1 MDARHLRYFL
11 AVVDHGGFHRA
22 AEALAVG
29 QPTLT
34 QAVAALERE
43 LHTSLF
49 HHVGADVV
57 LTEAGRALVGPAR
70 EVGHGLELAR
80 ASVDAV
86 EGLRAGR
93 VEIVATPSEAVFPL
107 VGTVARFCAA
117 HPGVRVAVRAAFT
130 ADEVV
135 AAVRSG
141 ATELGLLASAGPIHA
156 TGLDLHP
163 VGRQRF
169 VLVTSPE
176 STLVGPL
183 RPDQLEGCRLVAG
196 PPGTAMRSLVDGLE
210 RKGAV
215 VAAECEHR
223 EAILPL
229 VLGGVGVAVLPDS
242 WRELAE
248 RTGARVVELEPCA
261 HQDIVYL
268 SRTGAVTAAARVFL
282 EQASRQRRRPASAE
296 AADAAR

>member
-43 LHTSLF
+43 LHSTLF

-80 ASVDAV
+80 ASVEAV

-93 VEIVATPSEAVFPL
+93 VEIVATPSQAVSPL
-107 VGTVARFCAA
+107 AGTIARFCAA
-117 HPGVRVAVRAAFT
+117 YPEVRVVVRAAFT
-130 ADEVV
+130 PDEVV
-135 AAVRSG
+135 EVVRSG
-141 ATELGLLASAGPIHA
+141 ATELGLLASARPVHA

-163 VGRQRF
+163 VARQRF

-176 STLVGPL
+176 STLTGPV
-183 RPDQLEGCRLVAG
+183 RPDQLDECRLIAG
-196 PPGTAMRSLVDGLE
+196 PPGTAMRTVVDGLA
-210 RKGAV
+210 RHGAT

-229 VLGGVGVAVLPDS
+229 VLGGVGLAVLPDS

-248 RTGARVVELEPCA
+248 RAGARVVELEPSVHLDLA
-261 HQDIVYL
+261 YV
-268 SRTGAVTAAARVFL
+268 SRTGAVTAAARAFL
-282 EQASRQRRRPASAE
+282 EEAVPETRRPAPV
-296 AADAAR
+296 DAC

>member
-1 MDARHLRYFL
+1 MDARHLRSFL
-11 AVVDHGGFHRA
+11 AVVDHGGYHRA

-43 LHTSLF
+43 LHTTLF

-80 ASVDAV
+80 ASVEAV

-93 VEIVATPSEAVFPL
+93 VEIVATPSQAVSPL
-107 VGTVARFCAA
+107 AGTVARFCAA
-117 HPGVRVAVRAAFT
+117 YPGVRVVVRAAFT

-135 AAVRSG
+135 DAVRSG
-141 ATELGLLASAGPIHA
+141 ATELGLLASARPLLA

-163 VGRQRF
+163 VVRQRL
-169 VLVTSPE
+169 VLVTPPG
-176 STLVGPL
+176 STLAGPV
-183 RPDQLEGCRLVAG
+183 RPEQLDGCRLVAG
-196 PPGTAMRSLVDGLE
+196 PPGTAMRSAADGLA
-210 RKGAV
+210 RHGAT
-215 VAAECEHR
+215 VAAECGHR

-229 VLGGVGVAVLPDS
+229 VLAGVGVTVLPDS

-248 RTGARVVELEPCA
+248 RAGARVVELEPPT
-261 HQDIVYL
+261 HLDIAYV
-268 SRTGAVTAAARVFL
+268 SRTGAVTAAARAFL
-282 EQASRQRRRPASAE
+282 GQATPGSPRPAPI
-296 AADAAR
+296 DAC

>member
-34 QAVAALERE
+34 QAVSALERE
-43 LHTSLF
+43 LHTTLF

-80 ASVDAV
+80 ASVEAV
-86 EGLRAGR
+86 EGMRSGR
-93 VEIVATPSEAVFPL
+93 VEIVATPSQAVSPL
-107 VGTVARFCAA
+107 AGTIARFCAA
-117 HPGVRVAVRAAFT
+117 HPEVRVVVRAAFT

-135 AAVRSG
+135 DAVCSG
-141 ATELGLLASAGPIHA
+141 ATELGLLAGARPLHA

-163 VGRQRF
+163 VARQRF
-169 VLVTSPE
+169 VLVTPPE
-176 STLVGPL
+176 STLAGPVG
-183 RPDQLEGCRLVAG
+183 PDQLAGCRLIAG
-196 PPGTAMRSLVDGLE
+196 PPGTAMRTVADGLA
-210 RKGAV
+210 RHGAS
-215 VAAECEHR
+215 VAAECGHR
-223 EAILPL
+223 EAMLPL
-229 VLGGVGVAVLPDS
+229 VLGGVGMAVLPDS

-248 RTGARVVELEPCA
+248 RAGARVVELEPPA
-261 HQDIVYL
+261 HLEIAYV
-268 SRTGAVTAAARVFL
+268 SRTGAVTAAARAFL
-282 EQASRQRRRPASAE
+282 EQATLETHRPAPV
-296 AADAAR
+296 DAC

>member
-22 AEALAVG
+22 AEALSVG

-43 LHTSLF
+43 LHTTLF

-70 EVGHGLELAR
+70 EVGHGLELCR
-80 ASVDAV
+80 ASVEAV

-93 VEIVATPSEAVFPL
+93 VEIVATPSQAVSPL
-107 VGTVARFCAA
+107 AGTIARFCAA
-117 HPGVRVAVRAAFT
+117 HPEVRVVVRAAFT

-135 AAVRSG
+135 AAVCSG
-141 ATELGLLASAGPIHA
+141 ATELGLLASARPVHA

-163 VGRQRF
+163 VARQRL
-169 VLVTSPE
+169 VLLTPPE
-176 STLVGPL
+176 STLEGPV
-183 RPDQLEGCRLVAG
+183 RAAQLAGHRLIAG
-196 PPGTAMRSLVDGLE
+196 PPGTAMRTVVDGLARE
-210 RKGAV
+210 GAA

-229 VLGGVGVAVLPDS
+229 VLGGVGLAVLPDS

-248 RTGARVVELEPCA
+248 RAGARVVELEPPA
-261 HQDIVYL
+261 HLDIAYV
-268 SRTGAVTAAARVFL
+268 SRTGAVTAAARAFL
-282 EQASRQRRRPASAE
+282 DQATLGTRRVAPV
-296 AADAAR
+296 DAC

>member
-22 AEALAVG
+22 AEALSVG

-43 LHTSLF
+43 LHTTLF

-80 ASVDAV
+80 ASVEAV

-93 VEIVATPSEAVFPL
+93 VEIVATPSQAVSPL
-107 VGTVARFCAA
+107 AGTIARFCAA
-117 HPGVRVAVRAAFT
+117 YPQVRVVVRAAFT

-135 AAVRSG
+135 AAVCSG
-141 ATELGLLASAGPIHA
+141 ATELGLLASARPVHA

-163 VGRQRF
+163 VARQRF
-169 VLVTSPE
+169 VLVAP
-176 STLVGPL
+176 
-183 RPDQLEGCRLVAG
+183 PDATLEGPVRGEQLAGHRLIAG
-196 PPGTAMRSLVDGLE
+196 PPGTAMRSVVDGLA
-210 RKGAV
+210 RHGATL
-215 VAAECEHR
+215 AAECEHR

-229 VLGGVGVAVLPDS
+229 VLGGVGLAVLPDS

-248 RTGARVVELEPCA
+248 RAGARVVELEPPA
-261 HQDIVYL
+261 QLDIAYV
-268 SRTGAVTAAARVFL
+268 SRTGAVTAAARAFL
-282 EQASRQRRRPASAE
+282 DQATPRTRPPGPV
-296 AADAAR
+296 DAC

>member
-22 AEALAVG
+22 AEALSVG

-43 LHTSLF
+43 LRTALF

-70 EVGHGLELAR
+70 EVGHGLEVAR
-80 ASVDAV
+80 AAVEAV

-93 VEIVATPSEAVFPL
+93 VEIVATPSEAVSPL
-107 VGTVARFCAA
+107 AGTIARFCAA
-117 HPGVRVAVRAAFT
+117 YPQVRVVVRAAFT
-130 ADEVV
+130 ADEVIT
-135 AAVRSG
+135 AVRSG
-141 ATELGLLASAGPIHA
+141 ATELGLLASARPIHA

-163 VGRQRF
+163 VARQRF
-169 VLVTSPE
+169 VLVTAPE
-176 STLVGPL
+176 SGLAGPV
-183 RPDQLEGCRLVAG
+183 RPDQLEGRRLIGG
-196 PPGTAMRSLVDGLE
+196 PPATTMRSVVDGLE
-210 RKGAV
+210 RHGAV
-215 VAAECEHR
+215 IAAECEHR

-229 VLGGVGVAVLPDS
+229 VLAGVGMAVLPDS

-248 RTGARVVELEPCA
+248 RAGARVVELEPPA
-261 HQDIVYL
+261 HLDIAYV
-268 SRTGAVTAAARVFL
+268 SRTGAVTAAARTFL
-282 EQASRQRRRPASAE
+282 EQATLRTHRPAPV
-296 AADAAR
+296 DAC